1 MQASVLQTSYSE
13 DTAATGVT
21 PETSGSSATPP
32 ALPVLTAC
40 DSNELRLLQKRAAV
54 LCIQEMLE
62 YKVAL

>member
-1 MQASVLQTSYSE
+1 MLQTSYSE
-13 DTAATGVT
+13 DMSESDAP
-21 PETSGSSATPP
+21 PETSGTSATPAP
-32 ALPVLTAC
+32 LPVLTAV